1 MHPLLHT
8 YKAQA
13 LTLLFVWLIAMIFSA
28 EIVLSLSMILLCV
41 LAVFQLYW
49 TERGP
54 QLGLRAALR
63 DNLRLLWKHGH
74 YLAVT
79 LPFFLVLL
87 SATYSSDVDYTLQ
100 RLQVKLPFLVL
111 PFAFL
116 SMPRFSRREFNGFL
130 YFFVLLMVIACLY
143 VGIQYLAD
151 FEAVNKAMSRGKAM
165 PTPSNHIRFS
175 LCVALAILAGAA
187 LVQQRFQWRARWER
201 GLLVGCTAFL
211 FVFIHLLS
219 VRSGLV
225 SLYLALGF
233 LVVYWIATSRRRIL
247 GAALLIALAGL
258 PYSAY
263 RLLPSFQSK
272 IDYMRWDLDQFR
284 QGTGAQYS
292 DSERLLSL
300 QLGWEVAQ
308 DNPLFG
314 VGAGDLRRRMRE
326 VYRTRLG
333 PDHAPRMPHNQ
344 FLTTLAG
351 TGYIGLALLLL
362 ALLLPLLA
370 KRHYRQPFFLAFHI
384 VILTSCL
391 IENTFENNFG
401 ISIYLLFLLLGM
413 HQLDKARQDWQLRS
427 NLRTLQ
433 PRKRRSA

>member
-54 QLGLRAALR
+54 QLGLRAALH
-63 DNLRLLWKHGH
+63 DNLRLLWKHDH
-74 YLAVT
+74 YVVVT

-87 SATYSSDVDYTLQ
+87 SATYSGDVDYTLQ

-111 PFAFL
+111 PLAFL

-143 VGIQYLAD
+143 VGLQYLAD

-175 LCVALAILAGAA
+175 LCVALAILAGGA
-187 LVQQRFQWRARWER
+187 LVQQGFRWRARWER

-225 SLYLALGF
+225 SLYLALGY
-233 LVVYWIATSRRRIL
+233 LAVYWIATSRRWVL
-247 GAALLIALAGL
+247 GTALLLMLAAL
-258 PYSAY
+258 PYTAY

-272 IDYMRWDLDQFR
+272 IDYMRWDLDQYR
-284 QGTGAQYS
+284 QGSGAQYS

-308 DNPLFG
+308 ENPLFG
-314 VGAGDLRRRMRE
+314 VGAGDLRQRMQE
-326 VYRTRLG
+326 VYRARLG
-333 PDHAPRMPHNQ
+333 PEHAPRMPHNQ

-351 TGYIGLALLLL
+351 TGYIGLGLLLL
-362 ALLLPLLA
+362 ALLFPLLA
-370 KRHYRQPFFLAFHI
+370 KGHYRQPFFLAFHI

-413 HQLDKARQDWQLRS
+413 HQLDRARQDWQLRS